1 MTKAHQEI
9 SEDAK
14 DALLKA
20 LVTCSQT
27 YQRHNQVVHDI
38 RARRPGRRA
47 VTLRS
52 QRKQADMTVTARTV
66 PELEALAGEL
76 GAAADNLSIA
86 VTVALGDQC
95 LQLES
100 QLREGR

>member
-1 MTKAHQEI
+1 
-9 SEDAK
+9 
-14 DALLKA
+14 
-20 LVTCSQT
+20 
-27 YQRHNQVVHDI
+27 
-38 RARRPGRRA
+38 

-95 LQLES
+95 LQLEN